1 MFWQKISY
9 DPFQTPV
16 YESPTPNDEEI
27 DELATE
33 ADQAGGGGGAGIGAG
48 QHQHGSNV
56 TYQASSPDEVALVEW
71 SEEMGLTLVERT
83 LSSMKLKTPNGDII
97 PYSVLQIFPFTSE
110 TKRMGII
117 VKDEMSN
124 EIVFYMK
131 GADVVMSSIVQYN
144 DWLEEEV
151 DNMAREG
158 LRTLVVAKKSL
169 THGRLMTESSSSV
182 VWFLESKLNAV
193 FLNGLRQWA
202 STPTLLILTLLRMA
216 LSKVSFSDILRNDYF
231 DTSQENIDFDTF
243 KNDTFESVWVDA
255 YSLSTLKNPQKWLK
269 MKINRVQLPPNP
281 FFG

>member
-169 THGRLMTESSSSV
+169 THGRLMTESSSSRLFDF
-182 VWFLESKLNAV
+182 W
-193 FLNGLRQWA
+193 
-202 STPTLLILTLLRMA
+202 
-216 LSKVSFSDILRNDYF
+216 KVSWTRFFLSD
-231 DTSQENIDFDTF
+231 
-243 KNDTFESVWVDA
+243 
-255 YSLSTLKNPQKWLK
+255 
-269 MKINRVQLPPNP
+269 
-281 FFG
+281 